1 MKGVSAALLPNPT
14 SRNDGAPDVLL
25 TRVLTALVL
34 LPVIF
39 AALFLLPRQA
49 VDVLISGVVLLAG
62 WEWARFVGLTAPW
75 IRLLYAVAVL
85 ASAILLVWFADGLS
99 SLSWLFWIA
108 MLWWAI
114 AALWILRYP
123 TPISKPVAAL
133 SGFAVLVP
141 AFAALEFIVAQ
152 EQGAQW
158 LLFMLLLVWAADV
171 GAYFAGRSFG
181 RTKLAPRVSPGKT
194 WAGVAGGVAATLLV
208 AAAGAW
214 WFGAM
219 VFPYLLFGAAV
230 AVVSIVGD
238 LTVSMFKRSA
248 GLKDSGRIL
257 PGHGGILDRIDSM
270 TAAAPVFVL
279 GFLQGSLA

>member
-1 MKGVSAALLPNPT
+1 M
-14 SRNDGAPDVLL
+14 LL

-75 IRLLYAVAVL
+75 VRLLYAVAVL

-171 GAYFAGRSFG
+171 GAYFAGRFFG

-214 WFGAM
+214 WFGAT

-279 GFLQGSLA
+279 GFLQGSLT

>member
-1 MKGVSAALLPNPT
+1 MLPNPT

-171 GAYFAGRSFG
+171 GAYFAGRFFG

-214 WFGAM
+214 WFGAT